1 MFYTG
6 GKAIAVD
13 LRLKREAK
21 GLTMAQ
27 FSEFLECDP
36 KHVSN
41 LELGYCGLTIPKAA
55 RAAAVVGPITVDV
68 EGVGRVVIAPANQMP
83 VDQVRESVVDYGMNH
98 GFGLVM

>member
-13 LRLKREAK
+13 LREKRQAK

-27 FSEFLECDP
+27 LSEFLECDP

-55 RAAAVVGPITVDV
+55 RAAAVVGPITVEV
-68 EGVGRVVIAPANQMP
+68 EGVGRVVIAP
-83 VDQVRESVVDYGMNH
+83 VDQVSVNQVHESTAYY
-98 GFGLVM
+98 GLVA

>member
-13 LRLKREAK
+13 LRQKRQAK

-27 FSEFLECDP
+27 LSEFLECNP

-55 RAAAVVGPITVDV
+55 KAAAVVGPITVEV
-68 EGVGRVVIAPANQMP
+68 EGVGRVVIALADQLR
-83 VDQVRESVVDYGMNH
+83 VDQVRKSTANY
-98 GFGLVM
+98 GLVAWA